1 MKNNYS
7 KILNEVLLN
16 WGDKEIPD
24 NNIISSKSIAN
35 KIKHYTF
42 GSEEHKWCIGR
53 AFDIFCEILDN
64 DNLWHKYLY
73 PYNYAGIRTSF
84 FHNSCLIDSYE
95 LDEWKLSA
103 ILTFY
108 KELQTANIFDF
119 NEILLN
125 PLNTIYLNPFEY
137 FDFMTIFQDFPS
149 KAEYPKKTIQGIY
162 LYALDKDIRQ
172 HGGVQQI
179 IKNYMDYADTEIF
192 ADNKTSIIEKII
204 NDTIKYE
211 DIQWDCFK
219 TIASVNID
227 NINTTVNI
235 KAMKVWNN
243 SEKYYFYILVVPCN
257 YEAYYTTSN
266 SLNLFTNR
274 TKNSW
279 EFQPW
284 YVMFPFVP
292 FSPEI

>member
-211 DIQWDCFK
+211 DIQWQATLC
-219 TIASVNID
+219 
-227 NINTTVNI
+227 
-235 KAMKVWNN
+235 
-243 SEKYYFYILVVPCN
+243 YPL
-257 YEAYYTTSN
+257 
-266 SLNLFTNR
+266 
-274 TKNSW
+274 
-279 EFQPW
+279 
-284 YVMFPFVP
+284 
-292 FSPEI
+292 